1 MNAQARGALL
11 LAALAA
17 ACGGEAPRDQETGT
31 ITPESFEEARA
42 RLPASAMAQLDSGNA
57 AYRAED
63 FQAAATHYRTAAREA
78 PDAPAAWFGIY
89 MAERA
94 LGNTAAADSAM
105 RRAQSLAG
113 DAGLVHPDTVVE
125 P

>member
-1 MNAQARGALL
+1 MNERTRGALL
-11 LAALAA
+11 LTAMTV
-17 ACGGEAPRDQETGT
+17 ACGGEAPQDQETGS

-42 RLPASAMAQLDSGNA
+42 RLPALARAQLDSGNA

-63 FQAAATHYRTAAREA
+63 FQAASAHYRMAAREA

-94 LGNTAAADSAM
+94 LGNAPAADSAM
-105 RRAQSLAG
+105 RRAQALTGA
-113 DAGLVHPDTVVE
+113 AALVHPDTVEE

>member
-1 MNAQARGALL
+1 MNAQARAALL
-11 LAALAA
+11 IAAMAG
-17 ACGGEAPRDQETGT
+17 ACGGEAPQDQETGT

-42 RLPASAMAQLDSGNA
+42 RMPAAAMAQLDSGNA

-63 FQAAATHYRTAAREA
+63 FQAAATHYRMATQAA
-78 PDAPAAWFGIY
+78 PDAPAAWFGVY

-94 LGNTAAADSAM
+94 LGNTAAADDAM
-105 RRAQSLAG
+105 RKAQALAG
-113 DAGLVHPDTVVE
+113 DAALVHPDTGAQ